1 MKEDTAQIR
10 NVTAADKQFWLETDR
25 HLSERGFEQKVRD
38 GQGYVITCGGIPAGI
53 LRYGLFWDSIPFCNM
68 LYIDEKFRRR
78 GLGKELLQFWEDRMR
93 QAGCKVVMTST
104 QSDESAQHFYRKSGY
119 RDAGALLLN
128 TAALNQPTELFFIK
142 EI

>member
-1 MKEDTAQIR
+1 
-10 NVTAADKQFWLETDR
+10 
-25 HLSERGFEQKVRD
+25 
-38 GQGYVITCGGIPAGI
+38 
-53 LRYGLFWDSIPFCNM
+53 M
-68 LYIDEKFRRR
+68 LYIDEKLRRR

-93 QAGCKVVMTST
+93 EAGCKVVMTST

-142 EI
+142 ENIISVRRFKDLRTDFYFADISICQNYSRKFITFQILKNRIPCMKCNMERSEVS